1 MRILL
6 KLLFAPVI
14 VVLAVLIWFC
24 AFVLQL
30 SAWIFGLAGTILAIL
45 SIFVFLDSFMNGCII
60 LFAAFLVSPFGLPM
74 LAAWM
79 IGQMQRFRCF
89 VQDAIYG

>member
-1 MRILL
+1 MRFIL

-14 VVLAVLIWFC
+14 AVLAILIWFC

-74 LAAWM
+74 LAVWM
-79 IGQMQRFRCF
+79 IGQ
-89 VQDAIYG
+89 VQKVRWLIQDKVYG

>member
-1 MRILL
+1 MKILL
-6 KLLFAPVI
+6 KILFAPVI
-14 VVLAVLIWFC
+14 AVLAVLIWFC

-45 SIFVFLDSFMNGCII
+45 SIFVFLDSFINGCII
-60 LFAAFLVSPFGLPM
+60 LFAAYLVSPFGLPM

-79 IGQMQRFRCF
+79 IGQMQKFRFF

>member
-74 LAAWM
+74 LAAWI
-79 IGQMQRFRCF
+79 IGQMKKFRFLI
-89 VQDAIYG
+89 QETIYG

>member
-1 MRILL
+1 MKILL
-6 KLLFAPVI
+6 KILFAPVI
-14 VVLAVLIWFC
+14 AALAILIRLC

-45 SIFVFLDSFMNGCII
+45 SIFVFLDSIVNGCII
-60 LFAAFLVSPFGLPM
+60 LFTAFLVSPFGLPM

-79 IGQMQRFRCF
+79 IGQ
-89 VQDAIYG
+89 VQKVRWLIQDKVYG